1 MKKNVQIKGTKDG
14 ISIFLSDKASI
25 LELQ

>member
-25 LELQ
+25 LE